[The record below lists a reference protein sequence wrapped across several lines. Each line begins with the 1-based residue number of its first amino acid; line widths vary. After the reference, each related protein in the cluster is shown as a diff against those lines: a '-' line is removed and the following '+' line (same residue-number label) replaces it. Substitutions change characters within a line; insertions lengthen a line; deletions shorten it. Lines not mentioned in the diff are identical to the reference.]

1 MTQDTKALLAALM
14 AARAALNAICNIQ
27 EERCERYVAVA
38 DILALDALIA
48 LDSALDDA
56 GLYPITFT
64 LTRSCA

>member
-1 MTQDTKALLAALM
+1 MTQDTKALFAALM

-38 DILALDALIA
+38 DILALDALVA

-56 GLYPITFT
+56 GLAPITFT

>member
-1 MTQDTKALLAALM
+1 MTQDTKALFAALM

-27 EERCERYVAVA
+27 EERCERYVVVA

-56 GLYPITFT
+56 GFAPITFT